1 MMAEK
6 EMKILILIP
15 GLPVDLEQIRGG
27 IHSALINLLH
37 GFASVK
43 NIDIRVISFNK
54 DLLKTKTLKFADN
67 ISIYYEHEGIFPFHS
82 LNYFFFGSGKLK
94 YHVKDFSPDVIHFQ
108 VGNTFLFI
116 KLFVKINCPVVLT
129 IHGMSNEEAKRK
141 TKLSDKITWRF
152 NSLMNSFLIPE
163 HIIHLSSF
171 SKSKTKNFN
180 FKNEVIIHNAV
191 PLKYFQIPLKKKTDN
206 TLLYI
211 GVIDN
216 NKNLLFLLNILKK
229 MNDLHIFYR
238 LEVLGGYSNSI
249 IQSQIEHFIDTNNLS
264 SNIQFHGWVLQEK
277 VIELI
282 SKSDILVV
290 SSKHESLPMAIAESM
305 ASGKVVI
312 ASDVGGIPE
321 MITNETDGFLF
332 NLSKESQII
341 EPLKKLH
348 NNFNL
353 IASIAENAKKS
364 ASDKFD
370 CEKVAERTI
379 SFYKKIN

>member
-1 MMAEK
+1 MMVEK
-6 EMKILILIP
+6 ELKILILLP

-37 GFASVK
+37 GFASFK
-43 NIDIRVISFNK
+43 NTKIRVVSFNK
-54 DLLKTKTLKFADN
+54 DLNKSKTIKFSDN
-67 ISIYYEHEGIFPFHS
+67 ISIYFEHEGNFSFHS
-82 LNYFFFGSGKLK
+82 LNYFFFGSKKLK
-94 YHVKDFSPDVIHFQ
+94 YHIKEFSPEIVHFQ

-116 KLFVKINCPVVLT
+116 KLFVKIKCPVVLT

-141 TKLSDKITWRF
+141 TKLTDKITWRF
-152 NSLMNSFLIPE
+152 NSLMNSILIPE
-163 HIIHLSSF
+163 HVIHLSSF
-171 SKSKTKNFN
+171 SKSKTQNFK

-211 GVIDN
+211 GIIDN
-216 NKNLLFLLNILKK
+216 NKNLLFLLNILRK
-229 MNDLHIFYR
+229 MNDLQIFYR

-249 IQSQIEHFIDTNNLS
+249 IQSQIEHFIEKHNLF
-264 SNIQFHGWVLQEK
+264 SNIRFHGWVSQEK
-277 VIELI
+277 VMGLI

-321 MITNETDGFLF
+321 MITNKTDGFLF
-332 NLSKESQII
+332 NLSNESQII

-353 IASIAENAKKS
+353 MASIAENAKKS

-379 SFYKKIN
+379 SFYKKII

>member
-1 MMAEK
+1 
-6 EMKILILIP
+6 
-15 GLPVDLEQIRGG
+15 
-27 IHSALINLLH
+27 
-37 GFASVK
+37 
-43 NIDIRVISFNK
+43 
-54 DLLKTKTLKFADN
+54 
-67 ISIYYEHEGIFPFHS
+67 
-82 LNYFFFGSGKLK
+82 
-94 YHVKDFSPDVIHFQ
+94 
-108 VGNTFLFI
+108 
-116 KLFVKINCPVVLT
+116 
-129 IHGMSNEEAKRK
+129 
-141 TKLSDKITWRF
+141 
-152 NSLMNSFLIPE
+152 
-163 HIIHLSSF
+163 
-171 SKSKTKNFN
+171 
-180 FKNEVIIHNAV
+180 
-191 PLKYFQIPLKKKTDN
+191 
-206 TLLYI
+206 
-211 GVIDN
+211 
-216 NKNLLFLLNILKK
+216 